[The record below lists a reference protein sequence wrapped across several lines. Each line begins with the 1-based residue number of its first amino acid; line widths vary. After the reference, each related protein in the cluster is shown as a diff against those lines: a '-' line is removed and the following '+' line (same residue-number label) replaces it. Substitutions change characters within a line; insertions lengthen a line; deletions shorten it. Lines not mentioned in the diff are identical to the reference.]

1 MSEAE
6 FAAVYREKYDLLCDY
21 LGRKFRRLDRAACD
35 DLAQLAATET
45 LEKIRGSDFQP
56 ESDWWSW
63 LRWLASKRALDYL
76 RQRERIAFESLA
88 ARHGDS
94 SGPAREPA
102 DLQMAPSQ
110 VLAEAERRGRQ
121 MTMLSDVL
129 QAYCRECEARPERLK
144 QKEIYERAL
153 RGQRPTEIAAAMDMP
168 RGTVDVHL
176 KRARD
181 WVLQRARQADV
192 HRSVFLTLHRRKP
205 EK

>member
-21 LGRKFRRLDRAACD
+21 LERKFPRFDRAACE

-45 LEKIRGSDFQP
+45 LEQIRQSDFRP
-56 ESDWWSW
+56 ETDWWSW

-76 RQRERIAFESLA
+76 RERERIAFERVA
-88 ARHGDS
+88 TAQGDS
-94 SGPAREPA
+94 SRPGREPA
-102 DLQMAPSQ
+102 DLPAAPSQ

-121 MTMLSDVL
+121 MTMLSDIL
-129 QAYCRECEARPERLK
+129 QEYCRECEARPERLK

-153 RGQRPTEIAAAMDMP
+153 RGQKPAEIAAAMGMA